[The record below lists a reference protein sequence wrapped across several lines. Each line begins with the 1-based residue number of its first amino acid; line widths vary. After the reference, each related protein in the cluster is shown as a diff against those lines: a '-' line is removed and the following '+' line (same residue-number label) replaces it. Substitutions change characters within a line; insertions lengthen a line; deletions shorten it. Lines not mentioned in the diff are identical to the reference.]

1 MQNLDGGQSNLVVYD
16 KNFNENTFAVST
28 DLGNKKS
35 ILEIGMT
42 EEEGL
47 LKNIIQLVN
56 KENGCHISI
65 DFLKQF

>member
-1 MQNLDGGQSNLVVYD
+1 MLVYD

-28 DLGNKKS
+28 DFGNKKS

-47 LKNIIQLVN
+47 LKNIIKLVN

-65 DFLKQF
+65 EFLKWF